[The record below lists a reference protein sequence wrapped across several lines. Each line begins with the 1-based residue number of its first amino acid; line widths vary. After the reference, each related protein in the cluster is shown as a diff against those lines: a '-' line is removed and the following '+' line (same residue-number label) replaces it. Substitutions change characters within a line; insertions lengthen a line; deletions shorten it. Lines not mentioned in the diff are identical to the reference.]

1 MNRYWALL
9 FLFLSVSTAVIVY
22 LITAEVLLLFM
33 KRKNLITV
41 NYAGRQVINS
51 GGLMLLMPVLLASL
65 PIFLLNPRPV
75 EVIFILMI
83 PMLAFTGLIDDILGD
98 TLSKGLTGHANV
110 ILKNGF
116 STGILKALSGGMIGL
131 LLAWISYQ
139 SLLVMFLDVFIF
151 ALSVNAINLL
161 DLRPGR
167 AIKGFGFLILII
179 AAVARF
185 AELQF
190 VLPVIIVLLLYI
202 GGELEEVYM
211 LGDTGASLLG
221 GILGFYGLM
230 VLNPT
235 AKVILFTLLFSMH
248 VLSEFVSLSE
258 LIEHTSW
265 LNRLDMLGRVRKRS
279 RINAGNADGEG
290 S

>member
-65 PIFLLNPRPV
+65 SIFLLNPRPV

-116 STGILKALSGGMIGL
+116 STGILKALSGG
-131 LLAWISYQ
+131 
-139 SLLVMFLDVFIF
+139 
-151 ALSVNAINLL
+151 
-161 DLRPGR
+161 
-167 AIKGFGFLILII
+167 
-179 AAVARF
+179 
-185 AELQF
+185 
-190 VLPVIIVLLLYI
+190 
-202 GGELEEVYM
+202 
-211 LGDTGASLLG
+211 
-221 GILGFYGLM
+221 
-230 VLNPT
+230 
-235 AKVILFTLLFSMH
+235 
-248 VLSEFVSLSE
+248 
-258 LIEHTSW
+258 
-265 LNRLDMLGRVRKRS
+265 
-279 RINAGNADGEG
+279 
-290 S
+290 